1 MLNWFRQWRINRL
14 LIEVKRDEAIQKAIA
29 KFDEIDDGLEGRM
42 AANKERLRQL
52 GFTGY
57 EPIRLALPTNYVGM
71 MNKMLSESEKVRGDD
86 NG

>member
-1 MLNWFRQWRINRL
+1 MLNWFRQWRINGL
-14 LIEVKRDEAIQKAIA
+14 LIEVKRDEAIQKALA
-29 KFDEIDDGLEGRM
+29 KLDEVDEDVEGRI

-52 GFTGY
+52 GFTDY

-71 MNKMLSESEKVRGDD
+71 MKKMLSESEKVRGDD

>member
-1 MLNWFRQWRINRL
+1 MLNWFRQWRVNRL
-14 LIEVKRDEAIQKAIA
+14 LIEVKRDEAIQKTLA
-29 KFDEIDDGLEGRM
+29 KMCEADEDLDGQI

-52 GFTGY
+52 GFEGY
-57 EPIRLALPTNYVGM
+57 EPIHLALPTNYVGM

>member
-14 LIEVKRDEAIQKAIA
+14 LIEVKRDEAIQKALA
-29 KFDEIDDGLEGRM
+29 KLDEVDDYLEGNV

-52 GFTGY
+52 GFAEY
-57 EPIRLALPTNYVGM
+57 EPIRLALPTNYIGM

-86 NG
+86 NE